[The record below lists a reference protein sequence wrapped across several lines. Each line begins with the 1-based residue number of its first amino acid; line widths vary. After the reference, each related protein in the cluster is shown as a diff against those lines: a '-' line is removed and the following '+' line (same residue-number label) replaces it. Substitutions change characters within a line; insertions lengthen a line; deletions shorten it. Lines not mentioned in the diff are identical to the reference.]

1 MFWMHLPDQDYWRLI
16 IGSPIVAEHGGTA
29 AYRQFGEILQ
39 KIDLAGI
46 TMEDISLLDPEA
58 KEFRSLF
65 SVGIASSRLAAGT
78 AWLEFEDAV
87 VYRWTDAAV
96 AGELTC
102 NASLAELNRK
112 QDQRTILAKRVRIGR

>member
-1 MFWMHLPDQDYWRLI
+1 
-16 IGSPIVAEHGGTA
+16 
-29 AYRQFGEILQ
+29 
-39 KIDLAGI
+39 
-46 TMEDISLLDPEA
+46 MEDISLLDPEA

-96 AGELTC
+96 AGKLTC